1 MELQGHYD
9 KEVDLLYIWTGQK
22 EAVGATAEC
31 SANLAVFVGTEDG
44 HDIVGFEVIGGGGAY
59 LRMEEGYDAEADTLT
74 IGETASSP
82 SLITENGDLVAHW
95 RLDKMEPAGFMEPI
109 GVTVRNAKA
118 TLNRVRVL

>member
-31 SANLAVFVGTEDG
+31 SANLAVFIGTEDG

-59 LRMEEGYDAEADTLT
+59 LRMEEGYDEQTDTLT
-74 IGETASSP
+74 IGETAISP
-82 SLITENGDLVAHW
+82 SLITENGDLVAHGDW
-95 RLDKMEPAGFMEPI
+95 TRWTPLASWNLSASPCEMLRL
-109 GVTVRNAKA
+109 
-118 TLNRVRVL
+118 L